1 MTTLA
6 AATLVAA
13 ATDATES
20 TGHTG
25 ETILFWIVAPLAV
38 LGALGLVFSP
48 KAVHGAMSLAVT
60 MIGLAVLYVAQE
72 APFLGVVQVVVYT
85 GAIMMLFLF
94 VVMMLNLG
102 RRTLEQERK
111 WLPPAAWRWPS
122 AMAAVLLTELIFV
135 LMQEERA
142 ALGHIVASKEV
153 GIRLLGPYVLAVEL
167 ASMLLLAG
175 LVGAYHLTRQEV
187 KK

>member
-1 MTTLA
+1 MSLYVLFYSA
-6 AATLVAA
+6 ALVSVV
-13 ATDATES
+13 S
-20 TGHTG
+20 T
-25 ETILFWIVAPLAV
+25 
-38 LGALGLVFSP
+38 ALVIASLN
-48 KAVHGAMSLAVT
+48 AVHAL
-60 MIGLAVLYVAQE
+60 LYVILSLLAS
-72 APFLGVVQVVVYT
+72 GVVFYLMGAYYAAMLQIIVHV

-94 VVMMLNLG
+94 VIMLLNLG

-111 WLPPAAWRWPS
+111 WLPAAAWRWPS

-135 LMQEERA
+135 LMQQEPA
-142 ALGHIVASKEV
+142 VLGHIVASKEV

-187 KK
+187 EK

>member
-1 MTTLA
+1 
-6 AATLVAA
+6 
-13 ATDATES
+13 
-20 TGHTG
+20 
-25 ETILFWIVAPLAV
+25 
-38 LGALGLVFSP
+38 
-48 KAVHGAMSLAVT
+48 
-60 MIGLAVLYVAQE
+60 
-72 APFLGVVQVVVYT
+72 
-85 GAIMMLFLF
+85 
-94 VVMMLNLG
+94 MMLNLG

-135 LMQEERA
+135 LMQEGRA

-175 LVGAYHLTRQEV
+175 LVGAYHLTRREV
-187 KK
+187 KT